1 MRSIHRHGLF
11 SQVLLMLG
19 VVGLPPPPTREQLNA
34 EALAETERVKVDL
47 EAAGLSAAEVAEVA
61 EAVGPKRFAKVGR
74 LLLALQKHRRSLGQ
88 EPTVGD
94 LLQIVQDIEA
104 GSLGKSIV
112 IDSVTPA
119 YTQGRDII
127 PERPEEVA
135 QVTFTTSKQI
145 TGAMVGKTTF
155 HEGDFTPAR
164 VLGAVAAIDL
174 SKQFKQER
182 DCSDATPRPAIKYL
196 LCPGPVYSI
205 RDGQRHVISASRLA
219 VLYGVDMRECTT
231 DPRGHSPDLIRLA
244 PRADGRYTLPAT
256 KPSPSRVWAA
266 LCSLPRE
273 PRTYNRKAQ
282 RASKKART
290 AAKKRRGW

>member
-1 MRSIHRHGLF
+1 MQSIHRHGLF

-19 VVGLPPPPTREQLNA
+19 VVGLPPPPTREQLDA

-47 EAAGLSAAEVAEVA
+47 EAAGLSAAEVV
-61 EAVGPKRFAKVGR
+61 EAVDPERFAKVGR

-127 PERPEEVA
+127 PERPEEMA
-135 QVTFTTSKQI
+135 QVTFTTSK
-145 TGAMVGKTTF
+145 GAMAGKTTWLPRDNVRLLLD
-155 HEGDFTPAR
+155 EPG
-164 VLGAVAAIDL
+164 L
-174 SKQFKQER
+174 SKRFKQER
-182 DCSDATPRPAIKYL
+182 DYSDIERHNPYTGEREFDELREQVAREIATEIAKADP
-196 LCPGPVYSI
+196 LCLYS
-205 RDGQRHVISASRLA
+205 AK
-219 VLYGVDMRECTT
+219 
-231 DPRGHSPDLIRLA
+231 
-244 PRADGRYTLPAT
+244 
-256 KPSPSRVWAA
+256 KPSPSDVWDA

-273 PRTYNRKAQ
+273 PRTHNRKAQ